1 MAQKGTVAI
10 VGRPNVGKS
19 TLFNRIIKNRLAIVE
34 DTPGVTRDRIYAFS
48 EWLTRE
54 FLMID
59 TGGITLDNEAMFAQE
74 IKMQAEIAIAEADVI
89 IFVLSYKE
97 GIAPDDEMIAKILYR
112 AKKPVLL
119 VINKYDKQEKESEL
133 YEYMTLGFGEPIA
146 VSATHGI
153 GIGDL
158 LDKVISYLDQIP
170 IQPKTEGIHFSL
182 IGKPNVGKSSLTNA
196 ILGEERVI
204 VSPIAG
210 TTTDSIDT
218 TFKRNDHLYTVID
231 TAGIRRKGKVYEKL
245 EKYSVLRAVSAI
257 ERSDLVLLIID
268 GTVPITDQDT
278 NIAGIAFEQNKP
290 IILAVNKWDAVVEKN
305 DRSMQTIESQIRGYF
320 KYLSYAKMV
329 FVSALEKK
337 RLHILFQTIDEV
349 YTGLTQRIKTSV
361 LNEILVKAQLLNSP
375 PDFNGGR
382 IKIYYATQ
390 PESMIP
396 TFIMFCNN
404 HKYIH
409 FSYKRFLE
417 NQIREHFGFDGVPIK
432 ILFRERK

>member
-1 MAQKGTVAI
+1 
-10 VGRPNVGKS
+10 
-19 TLFNRIIKNRLAIVE
+19 
-34 DTPGVTRDRIYAFS
+34 
-48 EWLTRE
+48 
-54 FLMID
+54 
-59 TGGITLDNEAMFAQE
+59 
-74 IKMQAEIAIAEADVI
+74 
-89 IFVLSYKE
+89 
-97 GIAPDDEMIAKILYR
+97 MIAKILYR

-210 TTTDSIDT
+210 TTTDSINT

-231 TAGIRRKGKVYEKL
+231 TTGIRRKGKVYEKL

-305 DRSMQTIESQIRGYF
+305 DRSMQIIESQIRGYF

-361 LNEILVKAQLLNSP
+361 LNEILVKAQLLNPP

-404 HKYIH
+404 PKYIH

>member
-19 TLFNRIIKNRLAIVE
+19 TLFNRVIKNRLAIVE

-54 FLMID
+54 FLIVD
-59 TGGITLDNEAMFAQE
+59 TGGITLNNTAMFAQE
-74 IKMQAEIAIAEADVI
+74 IKMQAEIAIAEADII

-97 GIAPDDEMIAKILYR
+97 GITPDDEMVAKILYR
-112 AKKPVLL
+112 AKKSILL
-119 VINKYDKQEKESEL
+119 VVNKYDKQEKESEL

-158 LDKVISYLDQIP
+158 LDQVISHLDQIP
-170 IQPKTEGIHFSL
+170 VQPKTEGIYFSL

-218 TFKRNDHLYTVID
+218 SFKRNNQLYTVID

-290 IILAVNKWDAVVEKN
+290 IILVVNKWDAVMEK
-305 DRSMQTIESQIRGYF
+305 DERSMKKIEQSIRWYF
-320 KYLSYAKMV
+320 KYLNYAKMV

-349 YTGLTQRIKTSV
+349 YVGLTQRVKTSV
-361 LNEILVKAQLLNSP
+361 LNEILVKAQLLNPP
-375 PDFNGGR
+375 PDFNGER
-382 IKIYYATQ
+382 LKIYYATQ
-390 PESMIP
+390 PEGVVP

-404 HKYIH
+404 PKYLH

-417 NQIREHFGFDGVPIK
+417 NQLREYFGFEGVPIK